1 MAPCDASH
9 QKLQP
14 GHETAPTYSLPRT
27 HTDGSGLST
36 GSHTATDSSRLQSTQ
51 AVDLQT
57 HEAPVCSRCE
67 SAAALRRRD
76 VCRVR
81 ARVGARVTAA
91 QVLQCFADAAD
102 TLHSGSR
109 SCNHTNHR
117 RRSARGTGRHVA
129 ARAEPA
135 KHEDQSTSRDDE
147 DLSAPFASVVMLTS
161 ASYFTMT
168 IIRHTRR
175 AHSNSECTVRQVHGA
190 THCHEGHAASQRLG
204 CGLIH
209 RTLACWCSVARCS
222 PRCGRHLHESVSITI
237 HMEHDNMCEPMA
249 LKTTHSEH

>member
-1 MAPCDASH
+1 MR
-9 QKLQP
+9 Q
-14 GHETAPTYSLPRT
+14 
-27 HTDGSGLST
+27 
-36 GSHTATDSSRLQSTQ
+36 
-51 AVDLQT
+51 
-57 HEAPVCSRCE
+57 APVCSGCE

-91 QVLQCFADAAD
+91 PHLLQCCTDAVD
-102 TLHSGSR
+102 GLHIRSR
-109 SCNHTNHR
+109 FCNHTLRHTDHC

-222 PRCGRHLHESVSITI
+222 PRCGRHLHGSVSITI
-237 HMEHDNMCEPMA
+237 NMEHDNVCEPIA
-249 LKTTHSEH
+249 LKTTRSEH